1 MSDLKMQTLEKQ
13 KIENS
18 LKIDSEKLEEILHQI
33 KELSKNLDQNEKGR
47 IMYLYDLISEYS
59 KSQYTGS
66 LNLLIN
72 EQKEVYKELITELY
86 KIVTDLQNDPNIKNL
101 KVKGNLDNIL
111 IEIEAEKIAY
121 NDQIDKESSTSTKSN
136 DFNSNTN
143 NQENQDSKSRLED
156 LMISISK
163 AASKITIYFLII
175 VGLYMI
181 IYNSVYALFIPME
194 VMIKSVPFAGDKLSA
209 IVGGI
214 GSLLSTLLSFFG
226 SVSFAGPL
234 TKLTVKTLESLYATF
249 KFSLDIF
256 KGIKENVSKFIA
268 NSKVYNKSIDKLKS
282 VKNIIK
288 KNH

>member
-1 MSDLKMQTLEKQ
+1 SDLKMQTLEKQ

-18 LKIDSEKLEEILHQI
+18 LKIDSEKLQEILHQI
-33 KELSKNLDQNEKGR
+33 KELSKNLDQNERNR

-59 KSQYTGS
+59 KSKYTGS

-72 EQKEVYKELITELY
+72 EQKEVYKELIIELR

-101 KVKGNLDNIL
+101 KVKGNLDNIS

-121 NDQIDKESSTSTKSN
+121 NNQIDKETSTSTKSN
-136 DFNSNTN
+136 SNID
-143 NQENQDSKSRLED
+143 NQEKQDSKSKLED

-163 AASKITIYFLII
+163 ATTKITIYFLII

-194 VMIKSVPFAGDKLSA
+194 TVIKAVPFAGDELSA

-226 SVSFAGPL
+226 SISLAGPL
-234 TKLTVKTLESLYATF
+234 TKLTVKILQNLHGIF
-249 KFSLDIF
+249 KFTLSVF
-256 KGIKENVSKFIA
+256 KEIKENISKLIS
-268 NSKVYNKSIDKLKS
+268 NSKVYNKTIDKLKS
-282 VKNIIK
+282 VKKIIK
-288 KNH
+288 RNH